1 MSPGVLVIVNLF
13 GGIAMLLWGVRMV
26 RTGIMRAWGDRL
38 KRFIEQNLTNRLT
51 AFTAGMVATFFLQSG
66 TATAVIITSLAASG
80 VIAGAAGL
88 AVLLGADL
96 GSAVVTGVFAI
107 AGPQITGVSPV
118 LLFVGYV
125 LFATTQDFRY
135 RNFGRILMGLGLVLL
150 ALSLIVAA
158 TQPLREA
165 SLFHQVLQS
174 VGAEPLL
181 ALILG
186 ALITWMSYSTLS
198 MVLLIVSFV
207 TNGSLDL
214 AAAMAFVLGINLGGG
229 LPALTAT
236 ADQPR
241 EARRMP
247 LANLVARGV
256 FALIAVAAFKPL
268 SAFVAEWPLTDA
280 LRVVAWHITFN
291 GVMAIAALPLAGFA
305 MAAVTRLLPVARVE
319 ADALLEPRYLDRS
332 AFETPQVA
340 LSNAQQET
348 VRMTEL
354 LDRMF
359 ATAVASLASKKIE
372 PLKEVK
378 LLDDRLNG
386 YQDAIHAY
394 LVELTQEEMSAEASR
409 QALEIMLY
417 VSNLEHAGDILQ
429 LNLADRLKAKV
440 KQSIEFSKSQSAA
453 LEDLTGI
460 VRESIRLACG
470 VLTSGDVAGARKL
483 IEQKGAF
490 RALENRLI
498 DEHFA
503 DRARLG
509 PKSLRTSAL
518 FVDIIRDLHAL
529 NSHVVSAAYPIMDR
543 AGLLRQTRL
552 RTKSKGE

>member
-38 KRFIEQNLTNRLT
+38 KRFIEQNLANRVT
-51 AFTAGMVATFFLQSG
+51 AFISGVVATFFLQSG
-66 TATAVIITSLAASG
+66 TATAVIITSLAAG
-80 VIAGAAGL
+80 GLIAGAAGL

-96 GSAVVTGVFAI
+96 GSAVVTGIFAV
-107 AGPQITGVSPV
+107 AGPQITGLSPV

-125 LFATTQDFRY
+125 FFATTEDFRY

-150 ALSLIVAA
+150 ALSLIVGA

-165 SLFHQVLQS
+165 SLFHQVLQT

-186 ALITWMSYSTLS
+186 ALVTWTSYSTLS

-207 TNGSLDL
+207 SNGSLDL
-214 AAAMAFVLGINLGGG
+214 TAAMAYVLGINLGGG

-247 LANLVARGV
+247 LANLAARGL

-268 SAFVAEWPLTDA
+268 SQFVSEWPLTDA
-280 LRVVAWHITFN
+280 LRVVSWHIVFN
-291 GVMAIAALPLAGFA
+291 AVMAAAVLPLAGLA
-305 MAAVTRLLPVARVE
+305 MAGMNKLLPDTRVVV
-319 ADALLEPRYLDRS
+319 DRLLEPRYLDRS

-359 ATAVASLASKKIE
+359 ATAVDSLISKKLE

-378 LLDDRLNG
+378 LLDDRLNS
-386 YQDAIHAY
+386 YQDAIHGY
-394 LVELTQEEMSAEASR
+394 LVELTQQEMSAEASR
-409 QALEIMLY
+409 RALEIMLY
-417 VSNLEHAGDILQ
+417 VSNLEHAGDVLQ
-429 LNLADRLKAKV
+429 LNLSDRLKAKV
-440 KQSIEFSKSQSAA
+440 KQSIGFTRAQSAA
-453 LEDLTGI
+453 LDELSGI
-460 VRESIRLACG
+460 VRESIRLASG

-498 DEHFA
+498 DEHFS

-509 PKSLRTSAL
+509 PKTLRTSAL

-529 NSHVVSAAYPIMDR
+529 NSHVVSAAYPIVDR
-543 AGLLRQTRL
+543 AGLLRETRL
-552 RTKSKGE
+552 RTKSISG

>member
-1 MSPGVLVIVNLF
+1 MSPGILVIVNLF

-38 KRFIEQNLTNRLT
+38 KRFIEQNLTNRVS

-66 TATAVIITSLAASG
+66 TATAVIITSLAAG
-80 VIAGAAGL
+80 GLIAEAAGFS
-88 AVLLGADL
+88 VLLGADL

-125 LFATTQDFRY
+125 LFASSEDFRFK
-135 RNFGRILMGLGLVLL
+135 NFGRILMGLGLVLL
-150 ALSLIVAA
+150 ALSLIVGA
-158 TQPLREA
+158 TAPLREA
-165 SLFHQVLQS
+165 SLFHQVLQT

-181 ALILG
+181 ALLLG
-186 ALITWMSYSTLS
+186 ALVTWTSYSTLS

-207 TNGSLDL
+207 TNGSIDL
-214 AAAMAFVLGINLGGG
+214 AAAMAYVLGINLGGG

-247 LANLVARGV
+247 LANLLARGL
-256 FALIAVAAFKPL
+256 FALIAVIAFKPL
-268 SAFVAEWPLTDA
+268 SAFVASWPLSDSF
-280 LRVVAWHITFN
+280 RVITWHIAFN
-291 GVMAIAALPLAGFA
+291 GVMALVALPLTGLTMQA
-305 MAAVTRLLPVARVE
+305 MMKLLPDTRSA
-319 ADALLEPRYLDRS
+319 ADPILEPRYLDRS

-359 ATAVASLASKKIE
+359 DTAIESLNTQKLE
-372 PLKEVK
+372 PLKSLK

-394 LVELTQEEMSAEASR
+394 LVDLTREEMSAEASR
-409 QALEIMLY
+409 RALEIMLY
-417 VSNLEHAGDILQ
+417 VSNIEHAGDILQ
-429 LNLADRLKAKV
+429 LNFADRLKAKV
-440 KQSIEFSKSQSAA
+440 KQALTFNKGQSAA
-453 LEDLTGI
+453 LEELSDI
-460 VRESIRLACG
+460 VRESIKLACG
-470 VLTSGDVAGARKL
+470 VLTSDSVAGARKL

-498 DEHFA
+498 DQHFA
-503 DRARLG
+503 DRSRQG

-529 NSHVVSAAYPIMDR
+529 NSHVVSAAYPIVDR
-543 AGLLRQTRL
+543 AGLLRETRL
-552 RTKSKGE
+552 RTTGKKE